1 MQKLL
6 ITKITNDSQQA
17 YNMIY
22 KADINELPLNVFIEV
37 YTNENNNIEF
47 DIEKDAAMKKVITD
61 YMNIVGGKQ
70 IASEIVNMNRSLNL
84 ALMVDCMTAC
94 ENLML
99 LNKWKEVCDVLL
111 SLGYSLK
118 ESDKDKIKSRVKA
131 LKAKAEYD
139 LSTER
144 KDDKKAE
151 KPTKEAFTKE
161 RVTIMKYNKMQ
172 IDTHTITAAEYAY
185 LVKQTCD
192 EIEELNRKHKK

>member
-6 ITKITNDSQQA
+6 ITKITNDSQQV

-131 LKAKAEYD
+131 LKSKAEYD

-144 KDDKKAE
+144 KDEKKAE

>member
-6 ITKITNDSQQA
+6 ITKITNDSQQV

-37 YTNENNNIEF
+37 YTNEKNNVEF
-47 DIEKDAAMKKVITD
+47 DIPKEEAVQKVVTD
-61 YMNIVGGKQ
+61 YMSIVGGKQ
-70 IASEIVNMNRSLNL
+70 MAAEIINSNRRLNL
-84 ALMVDCMTAC
+84 ILMAECMNAC

-99 LNKWKEVCDVLL
+99 LGKWKEVCDVLL

-118 ESDKDKIKSRVKA
+118 ASDKDKIKSRVKA

-139 LSTER
+139 LSTEK
-144 KDDKKAE
+144 KDEKKAE